1 MQIDPT
7 NHAGSVTGPTGWVA
21 PPAGRLGSD
30 AALFVGSQALDKLLQ
45 ATPDVRP
52 EMVVRG
58 KQLLETTSYP
68 PEETIQRISK
78 LLASNIDRTSA

>member
-7 NHAGSVTGPTGWVA
+7 NHSGSVTGPTGWGT
-21 PPAGRLGSD
+21 PSAGRLGRD
-30 AALFVGSQALDKLLQ
+30 AALFVGSQALDELLQ

-52 EMVVRG
+52 EMVARG

-78 LLASNIDRTSA
+78 LLALNIDRTSA